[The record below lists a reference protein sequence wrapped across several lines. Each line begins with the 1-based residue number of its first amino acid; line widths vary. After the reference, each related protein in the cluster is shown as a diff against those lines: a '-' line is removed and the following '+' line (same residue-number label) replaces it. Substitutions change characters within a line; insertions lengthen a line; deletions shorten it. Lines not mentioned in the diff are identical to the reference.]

1 MAITSLYPPPAHD
14 KTIYIASFT
23 PSPSLANL
31 STGFGNVM
39 IHENM
44 AFAYFGVILSA
55 PIDWV
60 SDELLLGTVG
70 ERARPASTWTG
81 TRRLMI
87 IRGNNGTEVSLRSVR
102 IETNGNVYMTS
113 SVDVQDTLIAF
124 LPGVPY
130 DLV

>member
-1 MAITSLYPPPAHD
+1 MVVTELYPPPPHD
-14 KTIYIASFT
+14 KAIYLATFT
-23 PSPSLANL
+23 PNPKLANL
-31 STGFGNVM
+31 TASFGNVM

-55 PIDWV
+55 PTDWV
-60 SDELLLGTVG
+60 SNELLLGSVD
-70 ERARPASTWTG
+70 ERARPDSDWNG

-87 IRGNNGTEVSLRSVR
+87 IRGNNGTEVSLRNVR
-102 IETNGNVYMTS
+102 IEPNGDVYMTS

-130 DLV
+130 YLV